1 MNEKDLK
8 EYENNIKLVSS
19 LKKSNKYSYI
29 SGKQITDVDTGTRF
43 YDFQGIRLPSVTTIL
58 AKTKNQSYLTAWK
71 NKVGHEK
78 AESIKNLSSKRGTA
92 MHKFLESHI
101 QGVGYDDLTP
111 IGCEAKPMAQKIIEM
126 GLTPISEY
134 YGSEVMLHYPGLYA
148 GSTDLVCLHNGLE
161 TIVDFKQSNRPKKEE
176 WIEDYYIQIAAYAMA
191 HDAYYGST
199 IEQGVIMVCTPDL
212 YYQEFK
218 VSGAELKSWK
228 HKFLKR
234 LDHYHELIHDEK
246 ERAKIDPNKLL
257 KEFEEDGQSKEFEA
271 LAIKVRNGE
280 VPPDEVFD
288 HFRNQEFLKHFKN
301 KYRKEIH
308 GMSPDY
314 LRKIGYKKPTKKVK

>member
-1 MNEKDLK
+1 MNDKDIK
-8 EYENNIKLVSS
+8 EYHNIGKEKG
-19 LKKSNKYSYI
+19 LKKSNKYTYI
-29 SGKQITDVDTGTRF
+29 QGKQITDAGTGIRH
-43 YDFQGIRLPSVTTIL
+43 YDFQGMRLPSVTTVL

-78 AESIKNLSSKRGTA
+78 AESIKNLSSKRGTS

-101 QGVGYDDLTP
+101 TRVGYDDLTP
-111 IGCEAKPMAQKIIEM
+111 IGCEAKPMANKIIEM

-148 GSTDLVCLHNGLE
+148 GSTDLVCMHNDLE

-218 VSGAELKSWK
+218 CSGAELKSYK

-234 LDHYHELIHDEK
+234 LDHYHELINDEK
-246 ERAKIDPNKLL
+246 ERAKVDPNKLL
-257 KEFEEDGQSKEFEA
+257 EEFERDTS
-271 LAIKVRNGE
+271 ND
-280 VPPDEVFD
+280 P
-288 HFRNQEFLKHFKN
+288 FKGTN
-301 KYRKEIH
+301 IEGK
-308 GMSPDY
+308 D
-314 LRKIGYKKPTKKVK
+314 